1 MRPWKS
7 SPCDGISALVWS
19 LSLFN
24 AKQEGSNVKGR
35 KKALVK
41 SQISQHLD
49 LRLPSLQEMK
59 LSMVFCYGS
68 PRPLRDARSV
78 LSQTLWGWS
87 WHRSKDKTQT
97 WEAGKQF
104 GEVVTWQ
111 FCLSE
116 NWLWGCVGLSAEEC
130 VSGILCGH
138 SLAMWPWISY
148 WISLCFSFPT
158 YLKNRPI
165 APAPPNQQVS
175 ESACSQ

>member
-1 MRPWKS
+1 MWVQHEGAACKPGREPSPKTEWDGSLILDFLASRAVRKINLCCLRP
-7 SPCDGISALVWS
+7 
-19 LSLFN
+19 
-24 AKQEGSNVKGR
+24 
-35 KKALVK
+35 
-41 SQISQHLD
+41 
-49 LRLPSLQEMK
+49 

-97 WEAGKQF
+97 WEAGKQL

-111 FCLSE
+111 ICLSE